1 MPMSVP
7 FTKVLVDRWIGNVG
21 VNKLI
26 RIAYWK
32 IINLLKAFQKK
43 ENNSLLFAE
52 CRLAVVWEGGGRDAE
67 TIYSTSPSPKLSQ
80 ISETSAHIPNR
91 IPVFRGSNK

>member
-7 FTKVLVDRWIGNVG
+7 FTKVLVERWIGNVG

-32 IINLLKAFQKK
+32 IINLLKAFQTLVSYSSQFKCL
-43 ENNSLLFAE
+43 SLGE
-52 CRLAVVWEGGGRDAE
+52 E
-67 TIYSTSPSPKLSQ
+67 YSDT
-80 ISETSAHIPNR
+80 
-91 IPVFRGSNK
+91 PVFLTAQ